1 MGVNV
6 EDAINELIDIRFAD
20 MFEDMKPE
28 DLIELRNRVDDMD
41 QRLTDFFQLV
51 NKIGESSDKSRGRGS
66 RGGGVL
72 SGGGAAGSGGGKKE

>member
-66 RGGGVL
+66 RSGVL